1 MKVEIYITTNFHG
14 KVSRGSGAYGIVLRL
29 AGRPDTARYH
39 ITGWRG
45 LSYQK
50 LNVRAVVEAIGYI
63 TEPVSALM
71 YLDNAYAVTMI
82 KKGDARGNAHREL
95 WERYYETA
103 AGLKEITVERIREH
117 EYRRELIKRISSGG
131 YLVKEER
138 GDRNV

>member
-1 MKVEIYITTNFHG
+1 M
-14 KVSRGSGAYGIVLRL
+14 
-29 AGRPDTARYH
+29 
-39 ITGWRG
+39 
-45 LSYQK
+45 
-50 LNVRAVVEAIGYI
+50 VEAIGYI